1 MSETNSQEVK
11 SCNINYNLFK
21 TFMKF
26 SFALKIVLNYFFFLN
41 CISLNEAECNSN
53 AHDLEFF
60 KIFMQWLHGVKN

>member
-26 SFALKIVLNYFFFLN
+26 SFALKIVLNYFFF
-41 CISLNEAECNSN
+41 
-53 AHDLEFF
+53 
-60 KIFMQWLHGVKN
+60 KLHIIKRGGV